1 MHILQPKHV
10 KLNQEEAEKL
20 LEELNVSRAQLPKVL
35 SGDPALPLE
44 CEVGDVIRIERK
56 FGDKTETYF
65 RVVV

>member
-20 LEELNVSRAQLPKVL
+20 LEELNVSRAQLPKIL
-35 SGDPALPLE
+35 SGDPALPPE

-56 FGDKTETYF
+56 FGDRTETYF